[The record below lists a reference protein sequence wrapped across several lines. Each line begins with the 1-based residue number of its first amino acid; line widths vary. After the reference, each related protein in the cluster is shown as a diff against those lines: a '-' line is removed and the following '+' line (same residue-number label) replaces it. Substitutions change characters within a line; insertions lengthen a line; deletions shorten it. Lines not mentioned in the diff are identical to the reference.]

1 MMLFGLALTAATW
14 TWWIAPCIEPANT
27 GCLQGDADLAKW
39 ALEAWAAPSEGRLKF
54 QRVEKE
60 SEAQVRFYYLGRDS
74 AIYGEARPIEVNGK
88 PGAEIH
94 LRPTSPAND
103 DPLLRDAIVYLT
115 FLHEMGH
122 ALGLGHS
129 RNFDD
134 IMYSFQYGGDIDE
147 YFARYRRK
155 LRVRADIR
163 NHAGYSDEDVRRL
176 QLVLAKRKPF

>member
-1 MMLFGLALTAATW
+1 MLWLAAW
-14 TWWIAPCIEPANT
+14 TWWIAPCVSPADT
-27 GCLQGDADLAKW
+27 GCLPSDPDLAQW
-39 ALEAWAAPSEGRLKF
+39 ALQAWSSASGGRLRF
-54 QRVEKE
+54 ERVEKE
-60 SEAQVRFYYLGRDS
+60 AAAQVRFYYLRRDS
-74 AIYGEARPIEVNGK
+74 PLYGEARPIEVNGK

-94 LRPTSPAND
+94 LRPTAAANG
-103 DPLLRDAIVYLT
+103 DPLLRETIVYLT

-155 LRVRADIR
+155 LTAREDIGK
-163 NHAGYSDEDVRRL
+163 HAGYSSEDLRRL
-176 QLVLAKRKPF
+176 QIVLEKRKAF